1 MDWLT
6 ALLFLLAL
14 GALAGFSWLH
24 FGRSPGAERPEIAG
38 GAQSQ
43 PSGLGL
49 EDPDLLISVSYLRR
63 RASHF
68 REMAI
73 KVEDP
78 VAGARCWDVARLLD
92 RAARRWKA
100 RPKRSRPPAR
110 ADRCDDSGSQL
121 AGSVRLA

>member
-14 GALAGFSWLH
+14 GALAGFLWLH
-24 FGRSPGAERPEIAG
+24 FGRTAGTERPEIAG

-49 EDPDLLISVSYLRR
+49 EDPDRLISVSYLRR

-68 REMAI
+68 REMAV

-78 VAGARCWDVARLLD
+78 VAGARCWDLARLLD
-92 RAARRWKA
+92 RAAEA
-100 RPKRSRPPAR
+100 LESAPEEEPPAR
-110 ADRCDDSGSQL
+110 ES
-121 AGSVRLA
+121 

>member
-24 FGRSPGAERPEIAG
+24 FGRSPGAERPDIAG

-78 VAGARCWDVARLLD
+78 VAGARCWDIARLLE
-92 RAARRWKA
+92 RAAEA
-100 RPKRSRPPAR
+100 LESPPEEEPPPR
-110 ADRCDDSGSQL
+110 AEPL
-121 AGSVRLA
+121 P

>member
-6 ALLFLLAL
+6 PLLFLLAL
-14 GALAGFSWLH
+14 GALAGFLWLH
-24 FGRSPGAERPEIAG
+24 FGRAPGTERPEIAG

-49 EDPDLLISVSYLRR
+49 EDPDRVISVSYLRR

-68 REMAI
+68 REMAV

-78 VAGARCWDVARLLD
+78 VAGARCWDLARLLD
-92 RAARRWKA
+92 RAAEALENPPEEELAA
-100 RPKRSRPPAR
+100 R
-110 ADRCDDSGSQL
+110 DS
-121 AGSVRLA
+121 